1 VRVAHVLLPDLRPSI
16 IRSISALISGGVSW
30 PSSGPGLPPALRL
43 RGDDRRLPVMAGA
56 GGVSGFA
63 APLRTI
69 AGPSNG
75 TAFRFRGG
83 RL

>member
-1 VRVAHVLLPDLRPSI
+1 MTIAERGVTAAGWERGSTLNDDAVSEPTAPVA
-16 IRSISALISGGVSW
+16 G
-30 PSSGPGLPPALRL
+30 PSS
-43 RGDDRRLPVMAGA
+43 VMVTIAGFRSSLAGA

-69 AGPSNG
+69 AGPVNG

-83 RL
+83 RLWR